1 MKNLL
6 PIIAIA
12 VLTIS
17 FSAEAKAQPTSGAK
31 KSTAAMKHPAK
42 GMAGQK
48 RMMTTCTPRQKMSG
62 KPCS

>member
-17 FSAEAKAQPTSGAK
+17 FSPEAKAQTTSGAT
-31 KSTAAMKHPAK
+31 KSTAMTKQPGKAA
-42 GMAGQK
+42 AGK
-48 RMMTTCTPRQKMSG
+48 KSMRTTCTPRQKMSG
-62 KPCS
+62 APCQ